1 MPTILVV
8 DDEPS
13 IRGLLRAALDGNGY
27 RLLDA
32 ADGASALQIAQRE
45 RPDLILL
52 DIALP
57 GLSGL
62 EVCRRLRANPATAET
77 PVLLLSGIVQ
87 AGEQREAT
95 KAGAQGVIAKPFSPA
110 ALVTQIE
117 DALRRRPTVASR

>member
-13 IRGLLRAALDGNGY
+13 IRGFLRAVLEGRGD
-27 RLLDA
+27 RLLEA
-32 ADGASALQIAQRE
+32 ADGVSALQMAQRE

-57 GLSGL
+57 GLSGM
-62 EVCRRLRANPATAET
+62 EVCRRLRANPATAES
-77 PVLLLSGIVQ
+77 PVLLLSGFVQ
-87 AGEQREAT
+87 ARERREAA

-110 ALVTQIE
+110 ALAARIE
-117 DALRRRPTVASR
+117 DALRRRPAVASR